1 MGKIIYEFKDTDAD
15 DVHSVTLI
23 NNRYKMATMLYNI
36 TDYIRTLRKYEE
48 RQNIPVE
55 EIADKL
61 SDIVAD
67 WYIIEHL

>member
-1 MGKIIYEFKDTDAD
+1 MGKIIYEFKDNDVD

-48 RQNIPVE
+48 RQSIPVE

-61 SDIVAD
+61 SDFVAD
-67 WYIIEHL
+67 WYIIEDL